1 MLLNPYRFRKSGRKK
16 ELISW
21 RLFSNQSV
29 QSPFN
34 CAPIPIGRL
43 PQTAHLQR
51 YVVTV
56 LCPEHPQLWLLLHL
70 PQLNYWQLW
79 KANNEQVAISFL
91 KVAGNILMQPSVC
104 ARTVGLL
111 SLIAWSLKVLFFAK
125 EEAAIFNL
133 ASENDKE
140 IYQTELGAQILP
152 VLFSFVIQSESN
164 QRPCLRR
171 SAPSNLMK
179 QSSDLPSCEH

>member
-1 MLLNPYRFRKSGRKK
+1 
-16 ELISW
+16 
-21 RLFSNQSV
+21 
-29 QSPFN
+29 
-34 CAPIPIGRL
+34 
-43 PQTAHLQR
+43 
-51 YVVTV
+51 
-56 LCPEHPQLWLLLHL
+56 
-70 PQLNYWQLW
+70 
-79 KANNEQVAISFL
+79 
-91 KVAGNILMQPSVC
+91 
-104 ARTVGLL
+104 LL

-179 QSSDLPSCEH
+179 QSSDLLSCEH